1 MITLTNISALRL
13 WAHEGLLE
21 QLGDPCQANGL
32 NWTTGSF
39 KEILEYGLESR
50 GISYSHK
57 DPLHVLVDDPGH
69 RTVSSR
75 VKCHVWSGRLP
86 AGSLYQLAPGVLIAS
101 PAFCCLQDAVNSSLP
116 HVAAT
121 MMECLGK
128 YGRVTGA
135 RGFLDRNP
143 LLGCDELSSYLA
155 NAKGC
160 RGVEKARRALRLALS
175 PTRSPLETKTV
186 LIATLSGR
194 LGGYGLPRPEVNY
207 VISTQ
212 AEDIPFSQFAR
223 YEVDVCWPNRRTIL
237 EVDSYRYHAKAEQL
251 DTDAKRRNSLKS
263 MGWKVITVTDG
274 QLSGDAL
281 DVLMR
286 QVAKDLKLRLKT
298 PKPEL
303 RDWLLEELP

>member
-13 WAHEGLLE
+13 WAHEGLLNR
-21 QLGDPCQANGL
+21 LGDPCQANGL

-39 KEILEYGLESR
+39 KEILEHGLESM
-50 GISYSHK
+50 GVSYSRK

-69 RTVSSR
+69 RIVSAR
-75 VKCHVWSGRLP
+75 VKSHVWSGRLP
-86 AGSLYQLAPGVLIAS
+86 AGSLYQLAPNVLIAS

-135 RGFLDRNP
+135 RGFLDREP
-143 LLGCDELSSYLA
+143 LLSCDELSSYLA
-155 NAKGC
+155 HAKGC

-186 LIATLSGR
+186 LIATLPER

-207 VISTQ
+207 VITPQ
-212 AEDIPFSQFAR
+212 AEDVPFSQFAR
-223 YEVDVCWPNRRTIL
+223 YEVDVCWPDRRTII
-237 EVDSYRYHAKAEQL
+237 EVDSYQYHAKAEQL
-251 DTDAKRRNSLKS
+251 DTDAKKRNSLKS
-263 MGWKVITVTDG
+263 MGWKVLTVTDG

-286 QVAKDLKLRLKT
+286 QVAKDLKVRLKA